1 MVDTVYRN
9 LRQLDG
15 SSVDLSIAGGR
26 ILAIEPGG
34 RAAPAQARIVEGDGR
49 LLLPALVESHCH
61 LDKTLWG
68 LPWRPHSAG
77 PSLKDLIANERR
89 VLREIEVPTAKR
101 AGALLENCIARGSLH
116 IRSHIDIDP
125 EIGLSHVEALLAL
138 REAYR
143 DVVELSLI
151 HISEP
156 TRPY

>member
-9 LRQLDG
+9 LRRPDG
-15 SSVDLSIAGGR
+15 SSVDLSMAGGR

-34 RAAPAQARIVEGDGR
+34 RAAPAQARIVEGDGQ
-49 LLLPALVESHCH
+49 LLLPALVESHAH

-89 VLREIEVPTAKR
+89 VLREVEVPTAKR
-101 AGALLENCIARGSLH
+101 AGALLENCVARGSLY

-125 EIGLSHVEALLAL
+125 EIGLSHVEA
-138 REAYR
+138 
-143 DVVELSLI
+143 
-151 HISEP
+151 
-156 TRPY
+156 